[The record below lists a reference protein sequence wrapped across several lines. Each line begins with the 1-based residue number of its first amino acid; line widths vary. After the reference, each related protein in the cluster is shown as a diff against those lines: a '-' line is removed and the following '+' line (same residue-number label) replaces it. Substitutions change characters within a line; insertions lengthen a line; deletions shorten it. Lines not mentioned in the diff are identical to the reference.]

1 MDLSF
6 SQSNPDKTATEPQ
19 PKGVD
24 LLSDTFARLG
34 LNLDLLGKDVNN
46 MQQIGNNRLRYCII
60 TEADLIEE

>member
-6 SQSNPDKTATEPQ
+6 SQSNPDKIVTEPQ

-34 LNLDLLGKDVNN
+34 LNMDLLGKDLNS
-46 MQQIGNNRLRYCII
+46 MQQISNNRLRYCII